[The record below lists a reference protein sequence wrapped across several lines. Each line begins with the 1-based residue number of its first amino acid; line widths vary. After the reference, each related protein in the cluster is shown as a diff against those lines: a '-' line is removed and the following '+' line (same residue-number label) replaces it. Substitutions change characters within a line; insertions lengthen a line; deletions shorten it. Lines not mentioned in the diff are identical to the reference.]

1 MVAAGR
7 GSCLMAAG
15 PSGDRRQS
23 MIPNSGNR
31 FSEKIMLKQ
40 MLVHDPIQLTRIMV

>member
-1 MVAAGR
+1 
-7 GSCLMAAG
+7 
-15 PSGDRRQS
+15 

-40 MLVHDPIQLTRIMV
+40 KAIAGADAIHRKHALDRARPALAQWPMTRSPA